1 MELLQPRLGTV
12 VALAIGATMF
22 ISAVLGTLVPV
33 ILRRLD
39 VDPAVATGP
48 FVTTSADVLGVLI
61 YFLLAKSLLAL

>member
-1 MELLQPRLGTV
+1 
-12 VALAIGATMF
+12 
-22 ISAVLGTLVPV
+22 V

-48 FVTTSADVLGVLI
+48 FVTTTTDVLGVLI